1 MEQTKGISK
10 GASLGICVILIL
22 FMEIGTGFSEIW
34 YTGILRFFVSAIFVY
49 CIYKGLQQEYIINAY
64 LLFSLTPLSLL
75 IYSEDFSS
83 YYLRELTASTWV
95 FAIINMV
102 AFLAAYSLSGK
113 RPPKKVRMGPLNFY
127 DVSDEN
133 TEIDQ
138 GRLKQHAVILSIIGF
153 LPSVYSLAFKS
164 TMPLSAIIGFFAYIG
179 IAFAFRSRNRG
190 TILICVL
197 MSAFG
202 FFQDFNKTRLL
213 YLVLTILLCI
223 EVYVVES
230 KRQRSKYMGVGLLA
244 AIGMLLIAFPLKSF
258 TRSGGDILS
267 FFKNGAEISANAFS
281 YYDNRFNFSG
291 PNFLRMPYMY
301 LAQGWNNLQHV
312 MQTQDTRTFGLWLF
326 KPLLG
331 YLQIDGSFAE
341 QYVMTPFSP
350 AFNTFTYMA
359 VLFKDFGYYG
369 SVFGSIILGVF
380 VKAVVRRL
388 HKDCS
393 AFATAS
399 SALVLMATLEMFFSN
414 HFFGM
419 SYPFTIVIIGFL
431 YMKLFHLDG
440 Y

>member
-1 MEQTKGISK
+1 MERTKVISR

-22 FMEIGTGFSEIW
+22 FIEIATGFNGIW
-34 YTGILRFFVSAIFVY
+34 YTGIHRFLVSAIFIY
-49 CIYKGLQQEYIINAY
+49 CIYKGLQQEYFINAY

-75 IYSEDFSS
+75 IYTEDFSP
-83 YYLRELTASTWV
+83 YYLRELTSSTWK

-102 AFLAAYSLSGK
+102 AFLAAYSLSGN
-113 RPPKKVRMGPLNFY
+113 RPSKKIRMGPLRFY

-133 TEIDQ
+133 TEIKQ
-138 GRLKQHAVILSIIGF
+138 RRLKRHAVILSIIGV
-153 LPSVYSLAFKS
+153 LPSAYSLVFHSA
-164 TMPLSAIIGFFAYIG
+164 MPLSAIIGFYAYIG
-179 IAFAFRSRNRG
+179 IAFAFRSKNRG
-190 TILICVL
+190 TIVFCILL
-197 MSAFG
+197 STLR

-223 EVYVVES
+223 EVYVAGS
-230 KRQRSKYMGVGLLA
+230 KRQRAKYMGIGLIA
-244 AIGMLLIAFPLKSF
+244 AVGMLLIAFPLKSF
-258 TRSGGDILS
+258 TRSGGNIFS
-267 FFKNGAEISANAFS
+267 FLKNSAEISANTFS
-281 YYDNRFNFSG
+281 YYDSRFNFSG
-291 PNFLRMPYMY
+291 PYLLRMPYMY
-301 LAQGWNNLQHV
+301 LVQGWNNLQHV

-331 YLQIDGSFAE
+331 YLQLDGRFAE

-369 SVFGSIILGVF
+369 SVLGSIILGVF
-380 VKAVVRRL
+380 VKAVVRRV

-393 AFATAS
+393 AFVTAS
-399 SALVLMATLEMFFSN
+399 SAMVLMATSEMFFSN

-419 SYPFTIVIIGFL
+419 SYPFTIVLIGFI

>member
-1 MEQTKGISK
+1 MEQTKGISR
-10 GASLGICVILIL
+10 GASLGICIILIVI
-22 FMEIGTGFSEIW
+22 MEIATGFSEIW
-34 YTGILRFFVSAIFVY
+34 YTGILRFLVSAIFVY

-102 AFLAAYSLSGK
+102 AFLAAFSLSGN
-113 RPPKKVRMGPLNFY
+113 RPAKKVRMGPLSFY

-133 TEIDQ
+133 TKIDQ
-138 GRLKQHAVILSIIGF
+138 GKLKQHAVILSVIGF
-153 LPSVYSLAFKS
+153 LPSAYMLVFHSA
-164 TMPLSAIIGFFAYIG
+164 MPLSAIIGFFAYIG

-190 TILICVL
+190 TIIFCILL
-197 MSAFG
+197 SAVG

-230 KRQRSKYMGVGLLA
+230 KRQRAKYMGAGLLA
-244 AIGMLLIAFPLKSF
+244 VVGMLLVAFPLKSF
-258 TRSGGDILS
+258 TRSGGDIFT
-267 FFKNGAEISANAFS
+267 FFKNSAEISANAFS
-281 YYDNRFNFSG
+281 YYDNRFNFAG

-301 LAQGWNNLQHV
+301 LAQGWNNLQYV
-312 MQTQDTRTFGLWLF
+312 IQTQDTRTFGLWLF

-331 YLQIDGSFAE
+331 YFQIDGRFAD

-369 SVFGSIILGVF
+369 SVLGSIFLGVF

-393 AFATAS
+393 AFVTAS

>member
-1 MEQTKGISK
+1 MEQTKGISRR
-10 GASLGICVILIL
+10 ASLGICIILIL
-22 FMEIGTGFSEIW
+22 IMEIATGFSEIW
-34 YTGILRFFVSAIFVY
+34 YTGILRFLVSAIFVY

-83 YYLRELTASTWV
+83 YYLRGLTPSTWV

-102 AFLAAYSLSGK
+102 AFLAAFSLSGK
-113 RPPKKVRMGPLNFY
+113 RPPKRFRIGSLSFY
-127 DVSDEN
+127 DSSDKD
-133 TEIDQ
+133 TEIDK
-138 GRLKQHAVILSIIGF
+138 GRLKQHAVILSILGF
-153 LPSVYSLAFKS
+153 LPSAFSLFLH
-164 TMPLSAIIGFFAYIG
+164 TVMPLSAIIGFFAYIG

-190 TILICVL
+190 TILFCVL
-197 MSAFG
+197 LSAIG

-230 KRQRSKYMGVGLLA
+230 KRQRAKYMGIGLIA
-244 AIGMLLIAFPLKSF
+244 AVVMLLIAFPLKSF
-258 TRSGGDILS
+258 TRAGGDIFS

-281 YYDNRFNFSG
+281 YYDNRFNFAG
-291 PNFLRMPYMY
+291 PNVLRMPYMY

-312 MQTQDTRTFGLWLF
+312 MQTQDTRTYGLWLF
-326 KPLLG
+326 KPILG
-331 YLQIDGSFAE
+331 YLQIDGRFAE

-369 SVFGSIILGVF
+369 SVLGSIFLGIF

-388 HKDCS
+388 HKNCS
-393 AFATAS
+393 AFVTAS

-414 HFFGM
+414 HFFSM
-419 SYPFTIVIIGFL
+419 SYPFTIVIISFL